1 MSTLMYTCNS
11 CMIQFKSSDLQRYH
25 MKTEW
30 HRYNL
35 KRRIADLPPI
45 DADIFT
51 QKMQVSE
58 REKRLHQVDEFG
70 FPVLKPIGH
79 PASGRRSTNGGILRG
94 RRDGQGKKKTLF
106 RSDSPALSIA
116 SQMSK
121 ISVRSTDYD
130 EHSASEYAFTD
141 ESQVESEDYTDRED
155 TQDDNRERPD
165 VVDCVY
171 CGVHSNTV
179 EKNLD
184 HMSLAHGLYVPER
197 RYLEDAAGLVNFLIE
212 EIVLSK
218 RCMCCNFHG
227 SSLESI
233 RAHLAS
239 KSHCRI
245 PYESKEERAA
255 VAAYYN
261 FNKDQE
267 DDNSDTSEAESESG
281 SDSHV
286 ANTEQEDI
294 NSNYTIAH
302 VDDSGVELTLPT
314 GARLGHRSM
323 QRFYRQNLAL
333 PPPEGDGRRTL
344 AVVDRR
350 FAGGISATEY
360 ERSTKHGQM
369 LASRA
374 HSKNIKRQAKRDNFQ
389 KHYRDELLQ

>member
-1 MSTLMYTCNS
+1 MYTCNA

-51 QKMQVSE
+51 QKMQISE
-58 REKRLHQVDEFG
+58 REKRLHEVDEFG
-70 FPVLKPIGH
+70 FPVLKPVGH
-79 PASGRRSTNGGILRG
+79 SGGRRRNTNGAILRG
-94 RRDGQGKKKTLF
+94 RRDGDGKKKAPF

-141 ESQVESEDYTDRED
+141 ESQAESEDITDKED
-155 TQDDNRERPD
+155 AGEDGEERPD

-171 CGVHSNTV
+171 CGVHCNTV
-179 EKNLD
+179 AENLD
-184 HMSLAHGLYVPER
+184 HMSVAHGLYVPER
-197 RYLEDAAGLVNFLIE
+197 RYLENAAGLINFLIE
-212 EIVLSK
+212 RIVISK

-233 RAHLAS
+233 RAHVAS

-245 PYESKEERAA
+245 PYESKEERATI
-255 VAAYYN
+255 AAYYN
-261 FNKDQE
+261 FNEDQVA
-267 DDNSDTSEAESESG
+267 DNTAVSDSESDPDL
-281 SDSHV
+281 SIED
-286 ANTEQEDI
+286 TEEEDI

-302 VDDSGVELTLPT
+302 VDDTGVELTLPT
-314 GARLGHRSM
+314 GTRLGHRSM
-323 QRFYRQNLAL
+323 RRFYRQNLAL
-333 PPPEGDGRRTL
+333 PSTQADGTRTL

-350 FAGGISATEY
+350 FAGGISANEY
-360 ERSTKHGQM
+360 ARNMKHSQL

-374 HSKNIKRQAKRDNFQ
+374 QSKNIKRQAKRDNFQ